1 MSYIIDDNDGNRI
14 GPCAVYGDAVFVSR
28 CPQCG
33 RFVQMPERA
42 LVPEDGAASAQ
53 AICRKHG
60 SVDLIFAGWAS
71 DFDREDYGASL
82 K

>member
-42 LVPEDGAASAQ
+42 LVPEDGAARAQ
-53 AICRKHG
+53 AICRTHG
-60 SVDLIFAGWAS
+60 SVYLAFAGWAS
-71 DFDREDYGASL
+71 DFDRDDYGASL
-82 K
+82 T